1 MKITHTMIVMLVG
14 SFLIQ
19 YLLMPPIMVS
29 NSIYITNSL
38 GKAYMAFIMA
48 IFMLF
53 LEVMMHDYQY
63 KVFSINLYTLLAFGL
78 LLFIY
83 LYRNQVKINDKQY
96 LEEMF
101 IRQVLVDENEADDLI
116 SFYCQI
122 AENEKITIFSGDRDL
137 TQLISENVSI
147 YSPNTKNLL
156 NRLKEQ
162 MKHSI
167 VFLSNKFNTNLS
179 TDTLI

>member
-96 LEEMF
+96 LEGMIEHHSMGIF
-101 IRQVLVDENEADDLI
+101 TSEEILKKTNDYNVTKLAKNIIQTQKDEINIMRE
-116 SFYCQI
+116 
-122 AENEKITIFSGDRDL
+122 
-137 TQLISENVSI
+137 
-147 YSPNTKNLL
+147 LL
-156 NRLKEQ
+156 NK
-162 MKHSI
+162 
-167 VFLSNKFNTNLS
+167 
-179 TDTLI
+179 